1 MSIAGVPAISI
12 APPNVAPKQWR
23 KIYDIGVS
31 SAPRIAAA
39 SASAF
44 AFAAYSISK
53 SRTAAAANTASDP
66 VYLLSAAAVSTVMIA
81 PWTILVMLPTNNALD
96 EKVAAATT
104 GIPGTNDDALQS
116 LLKKWAGLNGIRSVF
131 PLVGAVLGLVII
143 TS

>member
-1 MSIAGVPAISI
+1 MSIAGIPATSK
-12 APPNVAPKQWR
+12 APPNIAPIQWR
-23 KIYDIGVS
+23 RIYDIGVA
-31 SAPRIAAA
+31 SAPKIAAA

-53 SRTAAAANTASDP
+53 SRTAAGASIASDP

-81 PWTILVMLPTNNALD
+81 PWTLLVMLPTNEALD

-104 GIPGTNDDALQS
+104 GISAANDDALQS

-131 PLVGAVLGLVII
+131 PLIGAVIGLLVI